1 VGIHVV
7 SSLNWLT
14 EEFQLIVSIG
24 YHVAR
29 VEKDGKADVN
39 NDTLSKISR
48 TYFKWAFLE
57 H

>member
-7 SSLNWLT
+7 SSLNRLT

-39 NDTLSKISR
+39 NDTSSRISR